1 MNGKNS
7 RRILKIVSIGVLLFC
22 SIVCKKQSIPNGLID
37 EKWREESSELVSSY
51 CQKLAECAEN
61 QKADLKESTNELVR
75 ERLNPAYCADKFR
88 KSNAYLLANEDPEKI
103 KQIVRGCFKSVIMES
118 CEKIRTGVIVM
129 SADCAVL
136 QNIQSKR

>member
-1 MNGKNS
+1 MNS
-7 RRILKIVSIGVLLFC
+7 HTTLKIISIATVFFC
-22 SIVCKKQSIPNGLID
+22 FIVCKKQPSPSGIPD
-37 EKWREESSELVSSY
+37 EKWREESSELVSFY

-61 QKADLKESTNELVR
+61 QNSDFRDSTKALVQ

-103 KQIVRGCFKSVIMES
+103 KQVVRSCFQSVVRES
-118 CEKIRTGVIVM
+118 CGKIRTGVTAV
-129 SADCAVL
+129 SADCALL